1 MDIAEYVAFM
11 AGGGRGPRGDELRR
25 RAREHLLASGWTL
38 YKFAK
43 CDGRQELRYRAPH
56 GASYISLIVAC
67 KKFQLFTTAPPR
79 TPAAARGKPRR
90 KRSASPGCSSGKGM
104 GKEIARVIGPIGAEN
119 GGCKRGF
126 GDGEEDGCG
135 PAVGNP
141 FAGECRARHRKV
153 RRVSAL
159 YADDALQKYA
169 AKKRKK
175 ASASASPAASPQ
187 SSASPAASPSR
198 VLRPRPKDGDK
209 AEAAAACRPTRARTI
224 LAVLMDKKI
233 FPPTAKLSYKRSRD
247 EPPAKQGTVTA
258 QGTIRCACGCGGKA
272 FTVAEFA
279 AHAGGGCGDDR
290 PSASVYL
297 NDGRSLSQCLVQ
309 LMRAHGGGSSR
320 AMGSPSPRARLKRRC
335 PPELGDGDWVCSVC
349 ADFGDMLICDC
360 CPSTFHHGCVG
371 LDATPH
377 GEWFCPSC
385 RCAVCGSSEF
395 ELDDGQF
402 TDKTVIYC
410 DQCEREYHAGCVRGR
425 GDQLECCPEGPWLC
439 GHDCSNIFQ
448 RLQGLVGR
456 SMPTSAEGVTF
467 TVLRST
473 KLPEEE
479 AMAAEEHGKL
489 CAAFDVLHECFITL
503 IEPQTRTDLSHDIV
517 FNRES
522 ELRRLDFRGFYVVGL
537 EKGGELITVGTLR
550 YPGWVYGRK
559 VAELPLVGTR
569 FVHRRQG
576 MCRLLIINQ
585 LEKLLGELGVERL
598 VLPAVP
604 ELLPTWTGSFGFQA
618 MSHSDRMEIA
628 EHTIMCFQGTTM
640 CHKFIVSAATP

>member
-1 MDIAEYVAFM
+1 MDIAEYVEFM

-25 RAREHLLASGWTL
+25 RAKDHLLASGWTL
-38 YKFAK
+38 YRFAK

-67 KKFQLFTTAPPR
+67 KKFQLFSTAPPR
-79 TPAAARGKPRR
+79 THQARGKPR
-90 KRSASPGCSSGKGM
+90 KRSAAAGCSSGMGT
-104 GKEIARVIGPIGAEN
+104 GKEIARVISPIGAEN
-119 GGCKRGF
+119 GGRKRGF
-126 GDGEEDGCG
+126 GGDEDVCA

-141 FAGECRARHRKV
+141 FAGDCPARRQKV

-159 YADDALQKYA
+159 YADDALKKYA

-175 ASASASPAASPQ
+175 ASAPPRCSASPQ
-187 SSASPAASPSR
+187 SPASPAASPSR

-209 AEAAAACRPTRARTI
+209 AQAAAAAACQPTRARTI

-233 FPPTAKLSYKRSRD
+233 LPPTAKLSYRRTRD
-247 EPPAKQGTVTA
+247 GPPAKQGTVTA

-279 AHAGGGCGDDR
+279 AHAGGCGAAER

-297 NDGRSLSQCLVQ
+297 NDGRSLSECLVQ
-309 LMRAHGGGSSR
+309 LMRAHGGSSR
-320 AMGSPSPRARLKRRC
+320 ATGSPSPRARLKRRC
-335 PPELGDGDWVCSVC
+335 PPELADGDWVCSAC
-349 ADFGDMLICDC
+349 ADFGDMLLCDC

-371 LDATPH
+371 LDATPQ

-385 RCAVCGSSEF
+385 RCAACGSSEF
-395 ELDDGQF
+395 ELDGGEF
-402 TDKTVIYC
+402 TDKTAIYC
-410 DQCEREYHAGCVRGR
+410 DQCEREYHAGCVRSR
-425 GDQLECCPEGPWLC
+425 GDQLECCPKGPWLC

-456 SMPTSAEGVTF
+456 SMPTPVEGVTF

-522 ELRRLDFRGFYVVGL
+522 ELRRLNFRGFYAVGL

-550 YPGWVYGRK
+550 VYGKK
-559 VAELPLVGTR
+559 VAELPLIGTR

-576 MCRLLIINQ
+576 MCRLLINQ

-604 ELLPTWTGSFGFQA
+604 ELLPTWTGSFGFQP
-618 MSHSDRMEIA
+618 MSHSDKMEIA
-628 EHTIMCFQGTTM
+628 EHTVMCFQGTTM
-640 CHKFIVSAATP
+640 CQKFLVGTATP